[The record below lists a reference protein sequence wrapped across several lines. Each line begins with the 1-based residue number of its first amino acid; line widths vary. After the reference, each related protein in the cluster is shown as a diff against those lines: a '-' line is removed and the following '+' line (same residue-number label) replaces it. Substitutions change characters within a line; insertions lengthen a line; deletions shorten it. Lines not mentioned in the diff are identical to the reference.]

1 MSTGLLILIILL
13 ALLLVLCIVLYYYFI
28 KKGVFFLVSVI
39 TITVW
44 FLNASLTV
52 IFPYDYAISKSWQE
66 LNVTN
71 TSSPSYNA
79 TAVNTTKQHL
89 EEQQRIVYYLY
100 TFIYWI
106 IFILSWIILPVLKE
120 YEKRGELTVR
130 ERFRAAVK
138 SNIMF
143 YVYVIIAVVVILV
156 VFSIFIF
163 AGKIT
168 FTSHFTGKN
177 LYMTV
182 IDCSNLYGLLFIIV
196 LMGYS
201 FVKGPKKIYGHYN
214 IKKRIKYLEYNA
226 ERINNNLDKAKQN
239 LKKQGLILMATL
251 DNVKYN
257 RDEYENK
264 NNSIIVYEKEM
275 NAILKSLRHKNE
287 YFVNIDNVVN
297 KEKELHTKNDLAKLN
312 TVIRFNQNCIVLFT
326 CRLDEIYEEW
336 YTLQSVVHAQNKTQ
350 RDDSLLTDFIPKN
363 ISKCT
368 QVYYTSLRPILVL
381 ILIVL
386 LVIASSIIVLG
397 ECTIVFERLNLFIPG
412 IILNYI
418 ESEEVWVYFILLPPI
433 LFMFY
438 CCGYGL
444 FRLKIAKDFG
454 IYGNKKTTSFSI
466 LFISKFF
473 CTIGFAL
480 VVNFGIIIKF
490 PNTVLDTNF
499 GLNFSEDLPFK
510 LVAKYVPLLI
520 PVICVVMMMNVYEKI
535 VKCLGG
541 KTFEAE
547 EDVEGSN
554 ETVEGKEKLMEMHK
568 SKHGDVGLVTDVEE
582 IG

>member
-28 KKGVFFLVSVI
+28 KKGGFFLVSVI

-52 IFPYDYAISKSWQE
+52 IFPYDYAISKSWHD
-66 LNVTN
+66 LNSTN
-71 TSSPSYNA
+71 ASSSDYNA
-79 TAVNTTKQHL
+79 TVVNTTMLHL

-106 IFILSWIILPVLKE
+106 IFIISWIILPVLKE
-120 YEKRGELTVR
+120 YEKRGELTVH

-156 VFSIFIF
+156 VFFIFIF
-163 AGKIT
+163 AGKIR
-168 FTSHFTGKN
+168 FTTHFNGKN

-226 ERINNNLDKAKQN
+226 ERISNNLDKAKQN

-264 NNSIIVYEKEM
+264 NNSVIVYEKEM

-297 KEKELHTKNDLAKLN
+297 KEKELRTKNDLAKLN

-336 YTLQSVVHAQNKTQ
+336 YTLQSVVHLQNKAQ

-368 QVYYTSLRPILVL
+368 QVYYTSLRPIFVI

-397 ECTIVFERLNLFIPG
+397 ECTIVFESLNLFIPG
-412 IILNYI
+412 LMLHFIK
-418 ESEEVWVYFILLPPI
+418 SEVWVYFILLPPI

-438 CCGYGL
+438 CCSYGL

-490 PNTVLDTNF
+490 PHTVLDTNF

-520 PVICVVMMMNVYEKI
+520 PVICVIMMMNVYEKI

-547 EDVEGSN
+547 EDVEGCN

-568 SKHGDVGLVTDVEE
+568 SKHGDVGIVTDVEE
-582 IG
+582 IK